1 MMKCEQC
8 GVCCKLFLINL
19 TEEEYKSGKY
29 GLVFDELGEDGVTE
43 DFDEAELCGA
53 NILAQKKDGSCVYL
67 DSDSGKCSIHA
78 DRPKSCRN
86 FFCSSD
92 NPQFKHMIEKIN
104 SYKEKKKKK

>member
-29 GLVFDELGEDGVTE
+29 RLVFDELGD
-43 DFDEAELCGA
+43 D
-53 NILAQKKDGSCVYL
+53 L
-67 DSDSGKCSIHA
+67 DDGKCSIHA
-78 DRPKSCRN
+78 DRPNSCRN

-92 NPQFKHMIEKIN
+92 NPQFKNMISKIKE
-104 SYKEKKKKK
+104 YKNKEIK